1 MFYLDIDMMNPQ
13 AYQAQLSAK
22 IDRIQSQFAQF
33 NPPTLEIYE
42 SLVSHFRQRAEF
54 RIWHT
59 EDDLFYA
66 MFERNDSGN
75 KRVARVD
82 EFSIASRAI
91 NELMPILLNHLKADP
106 LLSERLFEVHF

>member
-75 KRVARVD
+75 KGSHAWMN
-82 EFSIASRAI
+82 F
-91 NELMPILLNHLKADP
+91 P
-106 LLSERLFEVHF
+106 